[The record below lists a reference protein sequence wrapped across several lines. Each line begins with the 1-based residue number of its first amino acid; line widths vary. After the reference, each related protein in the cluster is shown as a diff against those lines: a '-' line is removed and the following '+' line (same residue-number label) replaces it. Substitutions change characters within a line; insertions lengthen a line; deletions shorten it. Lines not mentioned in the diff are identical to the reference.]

1 MNGGE
6 HGAFQIVFVVSGSD
20 THILI
25 VQIGS
30 EGVYAGFNHA
40 PVEIK
45 TDMLCKFAGKFCL
58 FFYIVGQI
66 IKIFV
71 DQMIIFYRPF
81 NQRYDRFFQTGKE
94 FVQNFGGKSFFII
107 VQKDI
112 VERSLITFGFCLV
125 GGKLFVVIDHFF

>member
-40 PVEIK
+40 SVEIK
-45 TDMLCKFAGKFCL
+45 TDMLLQVCGKIQPVFL
-58 FFYIVGQI
+58 HRRT
-66 IKIFV
+66 
-71 DQMIIFYRPF
+71 D
-81 NQRYDRFFQTGKE
+81 N
-94 FVQNFGGKSFFII
+94 
-107 VQKDI
+107 
-112 VERSLITFGFCLV
+112 
-125 GGKLFVVIDHFF
+125 